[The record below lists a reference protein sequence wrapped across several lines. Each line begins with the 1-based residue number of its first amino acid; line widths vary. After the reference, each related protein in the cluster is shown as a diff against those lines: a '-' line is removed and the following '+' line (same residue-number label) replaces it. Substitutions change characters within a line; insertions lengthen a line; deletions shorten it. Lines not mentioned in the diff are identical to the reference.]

1 MKKEN
6 KNRCLGWYL
15 GTMDGKGTMREWD
28 GTKRRVIR
36 SWKGFTW
43 LGIKSTTGVCVHD
56 TIDLLILDA
65 LFLH

>member
-6 KNRCLGWYL
+6 KNRCLERYL
-15 GTMDGKGTMREWD
+15 GTMDGKGTMCEWD

-56 TIDLLILDA
+56 AIDLLILDA